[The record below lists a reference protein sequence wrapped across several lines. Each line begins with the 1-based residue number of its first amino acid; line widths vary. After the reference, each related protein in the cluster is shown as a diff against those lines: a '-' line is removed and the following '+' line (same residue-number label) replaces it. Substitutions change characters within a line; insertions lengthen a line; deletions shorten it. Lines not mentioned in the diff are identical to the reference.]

1 MGRSLVRG
9 LTWRCPR
16 CGTFRPWSKGWF
28 GREERCRG
36 CGYRYERQVGFL
48 LGAVTVNTI
57 VTFGLLGV
65 VLLVGSIATYPDIE
79 VIPIVVV
86 AIVVTVCVPILF
98 YPVSYTLWAAVDLL
112 MRPLEPA
119 EVADANAHRPQGP

>member
-1 MGRSLVRG
+1 
-9 LTWRCPR
+9 
-16 CGTFRPWSKGWF
+16 
-28 GREERCRG
+28 
-36 CGYRYERQVGFL
+36 VGFL
-48 LGAVTVNTI
+48 LGAVTMNTI
-57 VTFGLLGV
+57 VTFGLLGI

-98 YPVSYTLWAAVDLL
+98 YPLSYTLWAAVDLL